1 MIAPVLERNRRATQ
15 PRPIFIATL
24 WAVASWLFFRPAA
37 AGLAPHVSIQICSS
51 LTDVLQ
57 LAKFGFFG
65 AFAGKVLEEA
75 VKAAFFFFRFC
86 STRWYAHGLKEAGE
100 KLKKE

>member
-1 MIAPVLERNRRATQ
+1 LGRGQLAVFPSGGRRT
-15 PRPIFIATL
+15 RSSRID
-24 WAVASWLFFRPAA
+24 SD
-37 AGLAPHVSIQICSS
+37 CSS